1 MPNFQSSAKM
11 GLTKSL
17 YPYTIVFKSEPE
29 AVLKLT
35 RNEIFFISF
44 NVFDIFSQWTYGL
57 YNNDFWKNV
66 IQQTKLKYHL
76 LFRLAP
82 SHLELPCN

>member
-35 RNEIFFISF
+35 RNEIFLFHLMFLIYFHSEHMDFIIM
-44 NVFDIFSQWTYGL
+44 IFEKML
-57 YNNDFWKNV
+57 YNKQNWK
-66 IQQTKLKYHL
+66 IICSLDLLHL
-76 LFRLAP
+76 I
-82 SHLELPCN
+82 